1 MYRYRIEINNL
12 HRFYKS
18 KILGAGI
25 DQINEIII
33 LFLLCPQVQFLS
45 EQVAGLLCLASGGA
59 SLLAWCLE
67 HPVSSASAPSVES
80 LLATLRLPPLQ
91 EVVLC
96 LGLAH
101 AAARSDIR

>member
-25 DQINEIII
+25 DQIII